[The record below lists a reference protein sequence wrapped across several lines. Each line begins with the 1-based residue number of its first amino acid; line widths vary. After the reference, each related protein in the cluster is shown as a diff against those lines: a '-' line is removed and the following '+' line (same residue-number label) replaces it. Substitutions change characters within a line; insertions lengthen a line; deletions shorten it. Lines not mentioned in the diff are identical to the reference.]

1 MPSLLADGF
10 PQNAASQHPRLVLG
24 LETFDQYHRL
34 SLNPSNMC
42 HYVPP
47 RHPFHPLQGT
57 HLHHLRHLSLCQY
70 GENHHH
76 GWPKSSTLAPWL
88 GQPDPRGSEEYPMR
102 GLWGGYQWAMMLP
115 QMSLTWLLRLKRSWR
130 PMASWSHYGHGFVF
144 LMDVFHIYNLV
155 MNDSS
160 VPISKIWIDQLPQL
174 STCL

>member
-102 GLWGGYQWAMMLP
+102 GLWGVTSEPWCCRRCPWLGCCDWSDRGDRWHPGHTMAMALFFWWM
-115 QMSLTWLLRLKRSWR
+115 
-130 PMASWSHYGHGFVF
+130 FF
-144 LMDVFHIYNLV
+144 
-155 MNDSS
+155 
-160 VPISKIWIDQLPQL
+160 IS
-174 STCL
+174 TT